1 MSEWIWVS
9 IDRVLAAHAEQL
21 ARFGGPAGVRD
32 MGALESALAR
42 PQNLAVYGDPDLA
55 ALAASY
61 AFGLAR
67 NHAFVDGNKRIAWL
81 TARFFLARN
90 GGTLAFDREDAF
102 RMVMGLAAGDIPEDA
117 VANWLRERLS

>member
-1 MSEWIWVS
+1 MSEWKWVS

-32 MGALESALAR
+32 MGALDSALAR
-42 PQNLAVYGDPDLA
+42 PQNLVVYGDPDLA